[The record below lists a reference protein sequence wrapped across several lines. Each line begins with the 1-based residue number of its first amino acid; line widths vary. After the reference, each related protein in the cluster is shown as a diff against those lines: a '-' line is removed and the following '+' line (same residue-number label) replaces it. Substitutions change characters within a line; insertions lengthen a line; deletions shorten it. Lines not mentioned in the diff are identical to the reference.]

1 MKGIARRR
9 FKRTL
14 RHPQRL
20 QEILTVL
27 VKYGFSDWIE
37 QLGLD
42 RVFRSLKTAEGW
54 KRDTAPGMERRAKMI
69 RLAFEELGP
78 TFIKL
83 GQIAS
88 GRTDLLPIEITRE
101 LTNLQDNVAPF
112 PYPDVEK
119 SLNRDLEG
127 SLADHFSSLEKTSA
141 ASASIAQV
149 HRGTLLDGREVA
161 VKVQRPGIEELI
173 DTDTDILLLLASLA
187 ERTVRRAR
195 LFSPVELVEEFRRTI
210 VEELDFE
217 RERQNLE
224 FFREQ
229 YKHSR
234 KLYVPYTV
242 PELSSHSVLVME
254 YVEGERLADVIA
266 AENQEE
272 RKERIASRGVD
283 IVLEQVM
290 ANGVFHADPHPGNIL
305 ILEDHRI
312 CFLDYGI
319 VGSLKP
325 RQRKLLVEAVLG
337 TVQHDADRVTEAML
351 RLTGQR
357 LGSHRLDLLRDDVDV
372 LIEEYADAAFGE
384 IDINRFFMEL
394 LRLVVRYD
402 LKVPANLMLVMKT
415 LVAVEG
421 MGVQLSPDFNFVEVV
436 RPFAYKLLLRR
447 ITPQKVQEELIGL
460 TQDYSELTRALPGD
474 IRKILR
480 QAKSGK
486 LRFGFRVMGLEPLRH
501 TLDTISYRL
510 VFGLVVAALL
520 VSSGLIIQ
528 ANVPPLWNNVSVL
541 GMAGFAVAGFVT
553 LWFLVSLALELWRHR

>member
-1 MKGIARRR
+1 M
-9 FKRTL
+9 
-14 RHPQRL
+14 
-20 QEILTVL
+20 

-88 GRTDLLPIEITRE
+88 GRTDLLPIEVTRE

-112 PYPDVEK
+112 PYADVEK
-119 SLNRDLEG
+119 TLNRDLEG
-127 SLADHFSSLEKTSA
+127 SLADHFSSFERIPT

-217 RERQNLE
+217 RERHNLE
-224 FFREQ
+224 LFREQ

-242 PELSSHSVLVME
+242 PKLSTHRILVME
-254 YVEGERLADVIA
+254 YVEGERLAEVIA

-325 RQRKLLVEAVLG
+325 RQRKLLVEAILG

-357 LGSHRLDLLRDDVDV
+357 LGSHRLDLLRDDVDL

-415 LVAVEG
+415 LVAAEG

-486 LRFGFRVMGLEPLRH
+486 LRLGFRVMGLEPLRH

>member
-1 MKGIARRR
+1 MKGAARRR

-42 RVFRSLKTAEGW
+42 RIFRGLKTAEGW
-54 KRDTAPGMERRAKMI
+54 KRGTPPGIVRRAKMI

-88 GRTDLLPIEITRE
+88 GRTDLLPIEVTRE

-112 PYPDVEK
+112 PYASVEK
-119 SLNRDLEG
+119 TLNRYLEG
-127 SLADHFSSLEKTSA
+127 ALSDHFSFFDKTPA

-149 HRGTLLDGREVA
+149 HRGKLVDGRTVA

-173 DTDTDILLLLASLA
+173 ETDTDIMLLLANLA

-217 RERQNLE
+217 RERENLE
-224 FFREQ
+224 LFRER
-229 YKHSR
+229 YKHSS

-242 PELSSHSVLVME
+242 PELSSHGVLVME
-254 YVEGERLADVIA
+254 YVEGERLAKVIA

-283 IVLEQVM
+283 IVLEQIM

-319 VGSLKP
+319 VGNLKP
-325 RQRKLLVEAVLG
+325 RQRKLLVEAVIG

-372 LIEEYADAAFGE
+372 LIEEYADAAFGD

-421 MGVQLSPDFNFVEVV
+421 MGVQLSPDFNFIEVV
-436 RPFAYKLLLRR
+436 RPFAYKLLLKR
-447 ITPQKVQEELIGL
+447 ITPQKVREEFIGL
-460 TQDYSELTRALPGD
+460 AQDYSELTRALPGD

-486 LRFGFRVMGLEPLRH
+486 LRLGFRVMGLEPLRH

-528 ANVPPLWNNVSVL
+528 ANVPPLWNNVSVV
-541 GMAGFAVAGFVT
+541 GMAGFAIAGFVT
-553 LWFLVSLALELWRHR
+553 LGFLISLAWELWRRR

>member
-1 MKGIARRR
+1 MKRVARRR

-27 VKYGFSDWIE
+27 AKYGFSDWIE

-42 RVFRSLKTAEGW
+42 RVFPRLKTAEGW
-54 KRDTAPGMERRAKMI
+54 KKGTPPGIERRAKMI

-88 GRTDLLPIEITRE
+88 GRTDLLPIELTRE

-112 PYPDVEK
+112 PYSDVKK
-119 SLNRDLEG
+119 SLDRDLKGPLSERF
-127 SLADHFSSLEKTSA
+127 AFFEEEPA

-149 HRGTLLDGREVA
+149 HRGKLHDGRSVA
-161 VKVQRPGIEELI
+161 VKVQRPGIEETI
-173 DTDTDILLLLASLA
+173 ETDTDILLLLANLA
-187 ERTVRRAR
+187 ERTLRRAR

-217 RERQNLE
+217 RERENLE
-224 FFREQ
+224 LFREQ
-229 YKHSR
+229 YKHSD

-242 PELSSHSVLVME
+242 PELSSPRLLVME
-254 YVEGERLADVIA
+254 YVDGERLADVIA
-266 AENQEE
+266 ADDQAE
-272 RKERIASRGVD
+272 RKERIAARGVG

-290 ANGVFHADPHPGNIL
+290 SNGVFHADPHPGNIL

-319 VGSLKP
+319 VGKLKP
-325 RQRKLLVEAVLG
+325 RQRKLLVEAVIG

-351 RLTGQR
+351 KLTGQR

-372 LIEEYADAAFGE
+372 LIEEYADAAFGD

-415 LVAVEG
+415 LIAVEG
-421 MGVQLSPDFNFVEVV
+421 MGVQLSPEFNFIEVV

-447 ITPQKVQEELIGL
+447 LSPQKIQEELVGL
-460 TQDYSELTRALPGD
+460 TQDYSELARAFPGD
-474 IRKILR
+474 IRKILK
-480 QAKSGK
+480 QAKNGK
-486 LRFGFRVMGLEPLRH
+486 LRLGFRVMGLEPLRH
-501 TLDTISYRL
+501 TLDTMSYRL

-528 ANVPPLWNNVSVL
+528 ANVPPLWNNVSVV
-541 GMAGFAVAGFVT
+541 GMAGFAIAGFVT
-553 LWFLVSLALELWRHR
+553 LGFLVSLAWELWRRR